1 VLVTL
6 TVQIQAELREA
17 MKSGQRERLDALRL
31 IYSSLQKAEKDAAPG
46 EFGDE
51 QAMAVLRRERKQR
64 LEAAEA
70 YDKAG
75 QDDRAARERADLPVI
90 EEFLPAPLSEQE
102 LTTLVDAAIAD
113 TGAATMKDMG
123 RVMGLVTE
131 RSGGR
136 ADGRVA
142 SALVR
147 DRLSA

>member
-1 VLVTL
+1 MTL
-6 TVQIQAELREA
+6 IERIQAELREA
-17 MKSGQRERLDALRL
+17 MKSGQRQRLDALRL
-31 IYSSLQKAEKDAAPG
+31 VYSALQKAEKDASG

-64 LEAAEA
+64 IEAAEA
-70 YDKAG
+70 YEAAG
-75 QDDRAARERADLPVI
+75 QADRAAHELADVPVI
-90 EEFLPAPLSEQE
+90 EEFLPAAMGEDE
-102 LTTLVDAAIAD
+102 LAALVEAAIAE
-113 TGAATMKDMG
+113 TGASTMKDMG
-123 RVMGLVTE
+123 RVMGLITQ

>member
-6 TVQIQAELREA
+6 TERIQAELREA

-31 IYSSLQKAEKDAAPG
+31 IYSSLQKAEKDAPG